1 MPAYISLFKYTEQ
14 GIKSIKEAPQ
24 RVKMQRER
32 IQQAGGK
39 LIGVWW
45 TQGQYDAVSIAEFP
59 DDDTAMAAL
68 LALGGQ
74 GNVRTE
80 TLRAFSE
87 DDLAR
92 ILGKLPG

>member
-1 MPAYISLFKYTEQ
+1 MPAYVSLYRYTEQ
-14 GIKSIKEAPQ
+14 GIKGIKDAPQ

-68 LALGGQ
+68 FALGGQ

>member
-1 MPAYISLFKYTEQ
+1 MPAYISLFTYTEQ
-14 GIKSIKEAPQ
+14 GIKGIKDAPQ
-24 RVKMQRER
+24 RVKLQRER
-32 IQQAGGK
+32 IQQAGGT

-45 TQGQYDAVSIAEFP
+45 TQGQYDAVSIVEFP
-59 DDDTAMAAL
+59 DDDTAMASL
-68 LALGGQ
+68 FALGGQ
-74 GNVRTE
+74 GNIRTE